1 MQPGDVVARRFE
13 VERLAGAGAMGIVYR
28 AADRQTGGAVALKV
42 LSHGSADRFLR
53 EARVL
58 AELAHPH
65 IVGYVDHGH
74 TDSREPYL
82 AMEWL
87 EGIDLAQRLSS
98 GPLPLSE
105 ALELARSAAGA
116 LAAAH
121 ARGVV
126 HRDIKP
132 SNLFLVGGDPKAVKV
147 LDFGAARFVQT
158 TSVPTASGIVLGT
171 PGYLAP
177 EQVHDEH
184 TVDGRA
190 DGFALACVLFE
201 SLTGRPAFVAQHVLA
216 LLGKIL
222 RDQPPRLRE
231 LLPSIPRELDELVV
245 AMLEKKAADRPDM
258 AAVERTLGGILDRER
273 RRGPDLAGKL
283 VFRWWSAE
291 KCDHFYT
298 TDATGERALQCG
310 YAYEG
315 IRFQTLREGVA
326 GAVPLYRWYCPE
338 NGEHFYT
345 TDASGERAPDSGY
358 EPEGVLGHV
367 ASAEMPGTVALHRWW
382 NRSYADHFYTT
393 DPGGELAQ
401 PAGYEYQ
408 GVAGYVLPAEAGRS
422 YGSETEEAEAPS
434 ATGAPVSSEEAG
446 AEAAEAAGPAEPV
459 DDGVARGA

>member
-13 VERLAGAGAMGIVYR
+13 VERLAGSGAMGIVYR
-28 AADRQTGGAVALKV
+28 AADRQTGGRVALKV
-42 LSHGSADRFLR
+42 LAHGSADRFLR

-58 AELAHPH
+58 AELAHPN
-65 IVGYVDHGH
+65 IVGYVDHGY
-74 TDSREPYL
+74 TEAREPYL

-87 EGIDLAQRLSS
+87 EGIDLSQRLSS
-98 GPLPLSE
+98 GPLPLVE
-105 ALELARSAAGA
+105 ALVLAGAVAGA

-126 HRDIKP
+126 HRDVKP
-132 SNLFLVGGDPKAVKV
+132 SNLFLVGADPAAVKV

-190 DGFALACVLFE
+190 DAFALACVIFE

-222 RDQPPRLRE
+222 RDDPPRLRE
-231 LLPSIPRELDELVV
+231 LLPTVPGALDDLV
-245 AMLEKKAADRPDM
+245 ASMLAKRAADRPDL
-258 AAVERTLGGILDRER
+258 ATVERTLGRVLEGER
-273 RRGPDLAGKL
+273 QRGPDVAGRL
-283 VFRWWSAE
+283 VFRWWSPE
-291 KCDHFYT
+291 RFDHFYT
-298 TDATGERALQCG
+298 TDASGERALPCG
-310 YAYEG
+310 YVYEG
-315 IRFQTLREGVA
+315 IRFQTIREGTA
-326 GAVPLYRWYCPE
+326 GTVPLYRWYCPG

-345 TDASGERAPDSGY
+345 TDASGERAPALGY

-367 ASAEMPGTVALHRWW
+367 AEAAMPGTVPLHRWW
-382 NRSYADHFYTT
+382 NGSYADHFYTT
-393 DPGGELAQ
+393 DPAGELAE

-408 GVAGYVLPAEAGRS
+408 GVVGYVLPAESQRH
-422 YGSETEEAEAPS
+422 YGSDADEADAAS
-434 ATGAPVSSEEAG
+434 AIGSPL
-446 AEAAEAAGPAEPV
+446 AAEGAGVTAAADPAPE
-459 DDGVARGA
+459 GVARGA